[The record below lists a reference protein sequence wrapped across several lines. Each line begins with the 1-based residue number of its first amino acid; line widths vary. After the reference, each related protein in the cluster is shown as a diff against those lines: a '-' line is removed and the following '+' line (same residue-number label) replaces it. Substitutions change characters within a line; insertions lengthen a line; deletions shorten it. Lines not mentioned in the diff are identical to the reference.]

1 MDFGNEV
8 KLEALDF
15 AIKFVREHEQKLD
28 ELIQR
33 LEAITPTLEKE
44 MNK

>member
-1 MDFGNEV
+1 M

-15 AIKFVREHEQKLD
+15 AIKIVQEHEKKLD
-28 ELIQR
+28 ELIGR
-33 LEAITPTLEKE
+33 LEAITPTIEKE